1 MCVARLTFV
10 GSLLV
15 LCAFG
20 AAQVARAAEQIMV
33 RAGEATGPNAVFE
46 FSEDSRPHKIV
57 VRTAQLGVA
66 GSRIEVTID
75 KHKRPAF
82 SHVFTRD
89 ECKFGDAGSQCEV
102 TIPSSNA
109 ASATILAE
117 FRHGRIGHITIA
129 DAGVMKMDQTV
140 SLLGFSKASRGG
152 RMHTSDGRIAPQCRR
167 AGKHLC

>member
-1 MCVARLTFV
+1 MCVARLTFI

-20 AAQVARAAEQIMV
+20 AAQVAWAAEQNML

-57 VRTAQLGVA
+57 VRTTQLGVA
-66 GSRIEVTID
+66 GSRIEITID
-75 KHKRPAF
+75 KHKRPVF
-82 SHVFTRD
+82 SHVFTPD
-89 ECKFGDAGSQCEV
+89 ECKFGDAGSQCEL
-102 TIPSSNA
+102 TIP

-129 DAGVMKMDQTV
+129 DAGIMKMDQTV
-140 SLLGFSKASRGG
+140 SLLGFSMASRRG
-152 RMHTSDGRIAPQCRR
+152 RMH
-167 AGKHLC
+167 H